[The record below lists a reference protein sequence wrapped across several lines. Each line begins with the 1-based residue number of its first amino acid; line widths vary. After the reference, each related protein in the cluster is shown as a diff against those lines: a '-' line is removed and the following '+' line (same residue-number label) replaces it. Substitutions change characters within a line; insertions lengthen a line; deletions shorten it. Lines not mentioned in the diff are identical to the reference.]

1 MSVLRSGLCLCFFVA
16 LAACRREPPPEIKH
30 YSMHGQIIRLDEK
43 DKLATIKH
51 DKIEGW
57 MGAMTM
63 DYPIKNDKDFSALH
77 EGDKIDATVDVQGL
91 DYSLSD
97 IHTSK

>member
-1 MSVLRSGLCLCFFVA
+1 MDRLGFAACFCFIVA
-16 LAACRREPPPEIKH
+16 LAACHREPSPQVKH

-63 DYPIKNDKDFSALH
+63 DYPIKEKDFSTLH
-77 EGDKIDATVDVQGL
+77 QGEKIDATVDVQGL

-97 IHTSK
+97 IHVSK

>member
-1 MSVLRSGLCLCFFVA
+1 MSLLQAGACLCVFVT
-16 LAACRREPPPEIKH
+16 LTACRREPTPEVKH

-63 DYPIKNDKDFSALH
+63 DYPIKEKDFSTLH

-91 DYSLSD
+91 DYSLSN

>member
-1 MSVLRSGLCLCFFVA
+1 MGRLRFPACLCFVLA
-16 LAACRREPPPEIKH
+16 LAACHREAPPEVKH
-30 YSMHGQIIRLDEK
+30 YTMHGQIVHLDEK

-63 DYPIKNDKDFSALH
+63 DYPIKAKDFSSLH

>member
-1 MSVLRSGLCLCFFVA
+1 VA
-16 LAACRREPPPEIKH
+16 LTACHREPAPEVKH
-30 YSMHGQIIRLDEK
+30 FSMHGQIIRLDEK

-63 DYPIKNDKDFSALH
+63 DYPIKEKDFSTLH

-91 DYSLSD
+91 DYSLSN

>member
-1 MSVLRSGLCLCFFVA
+1 MGRLGFPACLCFV
-16 LAACRREPPPEIKH
+16 LGIAACHKEAAPEVKH

-63 DYPIKNDKDFSALH
+63 DYPIKEKDFSNLH

-97 IHTSK
+97 IRTSK

>member
-1 MSVLRSGLCLCFFVA
+1 MSLLRAGGCLCILVA
-16 LAACRREPPPEIKH
+16 LAACHSEPAPKVKH

-63 DYPIKNDKDFSALH
+63 DYPIKEKDFSNLH

-91 DYSLSD
+91 DYSLSN

>member
-16 LAACRREPPPEIKH
+16 LASCHREAPPEVKH
-30 YSMHGQIIRLDEK
+30 YSMHGQIVHLDEK

-97 IHTSK
+97 IRTSK